1 MIGTLIIDDHDV
13 VREGIR
19 AILLENGNFEIKDT
33 AGSAEEAMQLIYAN
47 TYELIIL
54 DLSLPGMSGLEFI
67 KDIKNQQQ
75 KARVLVVSMHS
86 EEEFA
91 MRALKS
97 GAHGYVHK
105 RQVSEDLV
113 KAIDTVMQDK
123 YYVADHLTNQLI
135 STLKGDSDVDP
146 HNLLSDREYEI
157 MLMLSRGNEV
167 KEIANQ
173 LHLSEKTVGAHRR
186 NILSKMGLKN
196 VVELAVYSVKKN
208 LI

>member
-113 KAIDTVMQDK
+113 KAINTIMQDK

-135 STLKGDSDVDP
+135 NTLKGDSDVEP

-157 MLMLSRGNEV
+157 MLMLAQGNEV
-167 KEIANQ
+167 KEIANK

-196 VVELAVYSVKKN
+196 VVELAVYSVKKS